1 MSSTEILRRGLMF
14 VLSSPSGA
22 GKTTISRALLEREDN
37 LSMSVSVTT
46 RPPRPGEKDGVDYR
60 FIDESAFRAMVDA
73 EQLLE
78 NARVFGHHY
87 GTPKTP
93 VDEALAS
100 GRDVLFDIDWQG
112 TQQLKAS
119 ARDDLA
125 SVFVL
130 PPSMAELEQRLKSRA
145 QDSAEVV
152 ADRMAM
158 AADEMSHWPEY
169 DYIIVN
175 SDIEESVNRA
185 YAILAAERSKRDR
198 QTGLAEFVKRL
209 RES

>member
-1 MSSTEILRRGLMF
+1 MSSTEVLRRGLMF

-37 LSMSVSVTT
+37 LSLSVSVTT

-87 GTPKTP
+87 GTPKRP

-185 YAILAAERSKRDR
+185 YAILAAERLKRDR

>member
-1 MSSTEILRRGLMF
+1 
-14 VLSSPSGA
+14 
-22 GKTTISRALLEREDN
+22 
-37 LSMSVSVTT
+37 VTT